1 MTEPRKELLMEV
13 DGMACE
19 GCAAA
24 VTRSIQGLDP
34 GAEVDVDLEHDRIR
48 VLTVAQAVDVAQ
60 AVTAAGYEAR
70 AMTG

>member
-1 MTEPRKELLMEV
+1 MVEPRKELLMEV
-13 DGMACE
+13 DGMTCE

-24 VTRSIQGLDP
+24 VTRAIRRLDP
-34 GAEVDVDLEHDRIR
+34 GAEVDVDLEHDRVR

-60 AVTAAGYEAR
+60 AVGKAGYQAR